1 MTQNP
6 DSPTGPNR
14 RSADRRNAAGRRTRI
29 ADAAFRYGT
38 MFFALLVLG
47 IILWIGFGL
56 FVQSAPSRH
65 AFGWEMLTTSE
76 WDVPRRIYGALPFIY
91 GTFVSTGL
99 ALLLAVPVGVGAAV
113 FLAEVAPPRIAGP
126 ISFFVELLAA
136 VPSVIFGLWG
146 FLVMCPWLQR
156 NVYPFLVEH
165 FGALPLF
172 AGPAYLTNMLAAGLI
187 LAMMILPIITSVS
200 RQVLL
205 IVPSA
210 QREGA
215 LGLGATRWE
224 TIRSVVLP
232 SARSGILGAVILA
245 LGRAVGETMAVVMV
259 VGNNPQIVASLLQ
272 PGYTMPALLANQFNE
287 AYTDVMQRSA
297 LLEIALILFVVTL
310 VVNVIARLMLLSA
323 ADRAPGATGPVRA
336 LLGKLLRGAG
346 QAAVWALGAAAAIA
360 ALAQLVTD
368 VRQHGL
374 RGVFGPLGILLL
386 VLALPRIVTALTRGT
401 PRWRAWRKVNNAAM
415 HTLLAAAAALGC
427 FALAMIFTYVAVQ
440 GAQSL
445 SPDFFLNLPKSP
457 DDPTGGMKNAIVG
470 TLMLIGIASAVGIP
484 VGLLGGIFLAEFS
497 HVRIAGA
504 CRFAA
509 DVLNGIPS
517 VVIGMFAYTVFV
529 LPVTHFSALAGGAAL
544 GVMMVPTVMR
554 TTEEMLRLV
563 PGSFREASLSLGATP
578 AQTTFRMML
587 PAARAGITTG
597 VMLAIARI
605 AGETAPLLFTAFG
618 NDALTTRV
626 SEPVSSITM
635 MIYRYA
641 TSAYPAWIGLAWGGA
656 LVLLL
661 LVFFISLAARW
672 ATRSKYA
679 IR

>member
-1 MTQNP
+1 MTPRLNRPTEPSRPAAVRP
-6 DSPTGPNR
+6 D
-14 RSADRRNAAGRRTRI
+14 AAGRRTRL
-29 ADAAFRYGT
+29 ADAVFRYGT
-38 MFFALLVLG
+38 MLFALLVLG
-47 IILWIGFGL
+47 IIVWIGAGL
-56 FVQSAPSRH
+56 YAQSAPSRQ
-65 AFGWEMLTTSE
+65 AFGWRMLVTSE
-76 WDVPRRIYGALPFIY
+76 WDVPRQVYGALPFIY
-91 GTFVSTGL
+91 GTFVSTAL
-99 ALLLAVPVGVGAAV
+99 ALLLAVPVGVGAAL
-113 FLAEVAPPRIAGP
+113 FLAEIAPARIAGP
-126 ISFFVELLAA
+126 VSFFVELLAA

-146 FLVMCPWLQR
+146 FLVMCPWLQQHV
-156 NVYPFLVEH
+156 NPFLVEH
-165 FGALPLF
+165 FGTIPLF

-187 LAMMILPIITSVS
+187 LVMMILPIITSVS

-215 LGLGATRWE
+215 LALGATRWE

-259 VGNNPQIVASLLQ
+259 VGNNPQIVASLLK
-272 PGYTMPALLANQFNE
+272 PGYTMPALLANQFSE
-287 AYTDVMQRSA
+287 AYTDVMQRSS
-297 LLEIALILFVVTL
+297 LLEIALILFAITL
-310 VVNVIARLMLLSA
+310 VVNVIARLILLSTTA
-323 ADRAPGATGPVRA
+323 RASGPRGPVAARLA
-336 LLGKLLRGAG
+336 SLLRGAG
-346 QAAVWALGAAAAIA
+346 QAAMWLLGAGVAIA
-360 ALAQLVTD
+360 ALAQLAAD
-368 VRQHGL
+368 VRRHGP
-374 RGVFGPLGILLL
+374 RGLFGPLGII
-386 VLALPRIVTALTRGT
+386 LAVFVALRLATALTRGT
-401 PRWRAWRKVNNAAM
+401 PRWRAWRKANNAAM
-415 HTLLAAAAALGC
+415 HLLLAAAAALGC
-427 FALAMIFTYVAVQ
+427 FALALIFTYVAVQ
-440 GAQSL
+440 GAQAL
-445 SPDFFLNLPKSP
+445 TPHFFQDLPKSP

-470 TLMLIGIASAVGIP
+470 TLMLIAIASAVGIP
-484 VGLLGGIFLAEFS
+484 VGLLGGVFLAEFP
-497 HVRIAGA
+497 HARVAGA

-529 LPVTHFSALAGGAAL
+529 LPVKHFSALAGGAAL
-544 GVMMVPTVMR
+544 GIMMVPTVMR

-563 PGSFREASLSLGATP
+563 PGSFREASLSLGATH